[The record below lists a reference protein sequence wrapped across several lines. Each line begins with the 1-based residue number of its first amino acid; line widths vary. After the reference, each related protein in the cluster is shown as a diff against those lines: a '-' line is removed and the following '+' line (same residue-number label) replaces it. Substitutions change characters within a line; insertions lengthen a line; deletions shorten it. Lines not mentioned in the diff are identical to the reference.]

1 MFAVKSI
8 LLAAAMASMTVAQ
21 PPVPATSNLPTP
33 AALPDYIVTQ
43 VSTSDY
49 DTVKVRVKN
58 QGAITAGPCYMAI
71 TIKTTEGTRKVF
83 SPKVNGLAPA
93 QETEVTAKTGLNLIQ
108 ADYEAL
114 VDRSNTVK
122 ESDETNNTL
131 KGKFGGKP

>member
-1 MFAVKSI
+1 MRAVKGF
-8 LLAAAMASMTVAQ
+8 LLIGVMATMTIAQ
-21 PPVPATSNLPTP
+21 PMVQAMKSLST
-33 AALPDYIVTQ
+33 AALPDYIVTD

-71 TIKTTEGTRKVF
+71 TIKTADGKRKVF
-83 SPKVNGLAPA
+83 SPKVNGLAPG

-114 VDRSNTVK
+114 VDRSNTVQ
-122 ESDETNNTL
+122 ESDEANNTL